1 MLLFLVRHG
10 QSSANLNGVYSGQTD
25 VPLTELGRQQAM
37 AIRPILEKI
46 PFDRVYSS
54 DLCRAQQT
62 AREIFPHLDPICT
75 RQLREICVGTISGM
89 SLAECISRYGQ
100 QYLDCERQQDFA
112 PFGGETQREM
122 QTRIREFIQQL
133 EQESGAEHIAVVGH
147 EGTVH
152 QFLCHALGHPI
163 PLEHFHIENA
173 SVTLLEYGGGNWRLL
188 SFGQGGLSRV

>member
-1 MLLFLVRHG
+1 MKVYVIRHG
-10 QSSANLNGVYSGQTD
+10 QSEANRLDLYAGWEP
-25 VPLTELGRQQAM
+25 VPLSQDGLMQVRRTRDLLQG
-37 AIRPILEKI
+37 I